1 MTFRLTVS
9 LACLSAILVAVPIS
23 GAQAQQKRQVDTCR
37 DGKPDEQ
44 IKACSALIK
53 RGGRDLEAYYFNR
66 SRAWNAKREC
76 DLALADA
83 EKALSL
89 MRDEANFAQL
99 GVVLSDCKDDLDQA
113 ISIYSEGIKALPK
126 AAVLHHNRAVAFHRK
141 TDFES
146 AQADFLQAIRLD
158 PRDPD
163 NYLRRGHMWA
173 DMEEWDKAIADHTRA
188 IGMKPDMA
196 TAYSYRARAYLGK
209 GDNEKSLSDHDR
221 AIRLDPKSADNY
233 TNRAAFYR
241 EIGNYE
247 RALAD
252 HDKAIALTA
261 NTDGYASQSKTYRAM
276 GDLDRALT
284 SINEAIKLEQNE
296 VWSLYHRGIL
306 YRYRGEYDR
315 ALADFDRVLRRHPY
329 DASTY
334 VERGRTYEKKD
345 DLVRARADFER
356 ALKERGTVAKTAHA
370 DARAQLASLDA
381 GVSSSP
387 TKAAPV
393 AAFAP
398 AVVAPSAPVAAKSQG
413 RRVALVI
420 GNSDY
425 AHAAKLINPARD
437 AQAVAASLRAIGFET
452 VMVGSDL
459 SREQLI
465 GRLREFAREA
475 EKADWAMVY
484 YAGHGIE
491 VGGVNY
497 LIPIDARLE
506 ADRDTSFEAVSLEQV
521 LTAVESARKIKLVVL
536 DACRDNPFAAQ
547 MRRTNATRSMGRG
560 LSRVEPEG
568 ATLVVYAAKH
578 GQTALDGDGANS
590 PFAAALTKRMAT
602 PDVEINKIFR
612 LVRDDVMD
620 ATGGRQEPFTYGSLP
635 GREDFFFVA
644 KQ

>member
-1 MTFRLTVS
+1 MTLRLTVF
-9 LACLSAILVAVPIS
+9 LACLFALFVAVPLS
-23 GAQAQQKRQVDTCR
+23 DAAAQPKNQVDTCR

-44 IKACSALIK
+44 IKACTALIK
-53 RGGRDLEAYYFNR
+53 RGGRDLEAYHFNR
-66 SRAWNAKREC
+66 SRAWGAKREC

-89 MRDEANFAQL
+89 KRDEANFAQL
-99 GVVLSDCKDDLDQA
+99 GVLLFECKDDPDQA
-113 ISIYSEGIKALPK
+113 IAIYSEGIKALPK
-126 AAVLHHNRAVAFHRK
+126 AAVLYHNRAVGFVSKA
-141 TDFES
+141 DFES
-146 AQADFLQAIRLD
+146 AQADFAEAIRLD

-163 NYLRRGHMWA
+163 NYFRRGLMWA
-173 DMEEWDKAIADHTRA
+173 DMEEWDRAIADHTKA
-188 IGMKPDMA
+188 IAMKPGLA
-196 TAYSYRARAYLGK
+196 TVFSNRGRAYLGK

-221 AIRLDPKSADNY
+221 AIRLDPKDAQNFS
-233 TNRAAFYR
+233 NRAAFYR
-241 EIGNYE
+241 EIGDYE

-252 HDKAIALTA
+252 HEKAIALAA
-261 NTDGYASQSKTYRAM
+261 NMEAYGSRAKTYRAM
-276 GDLDRALT
+276 GDLDRALS
-284 SINEAIKLEQNE
+284 SINEAIKLDQND
-296 VWSLYHRGIL
+296 VWLLYHRGII

-315 ALADFDRVLRRHPY
+315 AISDFDRVLKRHSY

-334 VERGRTYEKKD
+334 VERGRTYEKLG

-356 ALKERGTVAKTAHA
+356 ALKERGTLAKTAHV
-370 DARAQLASLDA
+370 DARAQLASLDV

-387 TKAAPV
+387 SKAAPV
-393 AAFAP
+393 PAIGP
-398 AVVAPSAPVAAKSQG
+398 AVVAPSSSAIARAQG

-425 AHAAKLINPARD
+425 THAAKLTNPARD
-437 AQAVAASLRAIGFET
+437 AKAVAESLRAVGFET

-459 SREQLI
+459 SREQMI
-465 GRLREFAREA
+465 GRLREFARET

-497 LIPIDARLE
+497 LIPVDARLE

-521 LTAVESARKIKLVVL
+521 LTAVDAAKKIKLVVL

-547 MRRTNATRSMGRG
+547 MRRTNATRSVSRG

-578 GQTALDGDGANS
+578 GQTALDGDGGNS
-590 PFAAALTKRMAT
+590 PFAAAFVKRMAT
-602 PDVEINKIFR
+602 PGIEINKIFR
-612 LVRDDVMD
+612 LVRDDVLD
-620 ATGGRQEPFTYGSLP
+620 TTGGRQEPFTYGSLP
-635 GREDFFFVA
+635 GREDFYFVTR
-644 KQ
+644 